1 MDMLVDDQRYDL
13 VVASAKRYELSF
25 LLVSPMRDGG
35 WRSALLE
42 FVETINGT
50 ARVWFSCC

>member
-1 MDMLVDDQRYDL
+1 MLVDDQRYDL